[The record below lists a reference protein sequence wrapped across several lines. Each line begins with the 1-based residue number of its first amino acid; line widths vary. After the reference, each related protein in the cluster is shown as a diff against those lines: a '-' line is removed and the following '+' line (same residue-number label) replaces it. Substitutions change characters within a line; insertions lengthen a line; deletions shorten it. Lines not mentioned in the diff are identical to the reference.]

1 VTARTLGDKLQEIGR
16 RSPKDLHALEVL
28 SDLVLER
35 LGPEN
40 AAAPRFY
47 QQADTKPYHW
57 KCDDP
62 KKGGA

>member
-1 VTARTLGDKLQEIGR
+1 MIARTLGDKLQEIGR

-28 SDLVLER
+28 ANLVLER
-35 LGPEN
+35 LGPEG
-40 AAAPRFY
+40 
-47 QQADTKPYHW
+47 ADTKPYHW